1 MPLPDHE
8 ICGGVQCACVRAC
21 TCVCA
26 LQHMHGVLVLY
37 VELYAFVASELQQQ
51 QLLSRSAC
59 LLLLPPFG
67 FATAPQ
73 PWHRSRVTAPLSGLG
88 GYMFQRLKGM
98 LTVSARLPDS
108 SVGRSWLEVPAL
120 WYMSVITVWVC
131 VSAGIWVVTLA
142 STFPRG
148 PSARL
153 LHPAVPVCSPVCCP
167 YKWMHHF
174 LCWAC
179 LHVLSTRQHAEH

>member
-1 MPLPDHE
+1 
-8 ICGGVQCACVRAC
+8 
-21 TCVCA
+21 
-26 LQHMHGVLVLY
+26 MHGVLVLY

-67 FATAPQ
+67 FATAPK
-73 PWHRSRVTAPLSGLG
+73 PWHHSRVTAPLSGLR
-88 GYMFQRLKGM
+88 GYMCQRLKGM

-108 SVGRSWLEVPAL
+108 SVGRSWPEVPAL
-120 WYMSVITVWVC
+120 WYMMSGMIVWVC

-142 STFPRG
+142 STFPQG

-153 LHPAVPVCSPVCCP
+153 LRLAVPVQVCFPVCCS
-167 YKWMHHF
+167 YKWMHHS
-174 LCWAC
+174 LRWAC
-179 LHVLSTRQHAEH
+179 LHVLSTRQHAED